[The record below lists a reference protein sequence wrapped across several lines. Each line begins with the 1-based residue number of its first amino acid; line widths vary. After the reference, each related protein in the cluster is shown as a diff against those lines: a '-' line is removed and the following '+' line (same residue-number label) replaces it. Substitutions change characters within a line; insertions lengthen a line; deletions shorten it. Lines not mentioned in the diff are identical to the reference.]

1 MWNKFI
7 RLVCQLVFCPWVGKF
22 SYIWRMYPSP
32 PLGKWPKF
40 SLLNQNPHP
49 LAALSPSPLGFTLI
63 SAISNSYIS
72 QTVSSRFFLLFFGC
86 SQTLYLMKLGVRVSQ
101 PKLCAKPVQLG
112 VVRGPYWIII
122 AWLLMELD
130 GYWHQVSASFNIEK
144 TQACAHVPSFQIL
157 SVLTIV
163 RNVL

>member
-1 MWNKFI
+1 
-7 RLVCQLVFCPWVGKF
+7 
-22 SYIWRMYPSP
+22 
-32 PLGKWPKF
+32 
-40 SLLNQNPHP
+40 
-49 LAALSPSPLGFTLI
+49 
-63 SAISNSYIS
+63 
-72 QTVSSRFFLLFFGC
+72 
-86 SQTLYLMKLGVRVSQ
+86 MKLSVRVSQ
-101 PKLCAKPVQLG
+101 PKLCTKPVQLG

-144 TQACAHVPSFQIL
+144 SQARAHVPSFQIL